1 MKAHLLSFAVAF
13 AFIAPSA
20 AEVASLP
27 LGSEGSPAAD
37 SGYFQ
42 IVRTVAPHVWVLLQ
56 PKFQVQPD
64 GNVTVVEQTDGLVLL
79 DAGGSAG
86 SGRRIVELVPGLSP
100 KPVKAVIVSQWHGDK
115 PQGLSEI
122 LKAWPNARTIA
133 TVATAAH
140 LRDPNTMNTPAVPDA
155 AANAHSQVLMR
166 SLEDYLHKMGLK
178 APSPELRDHYE
189 KTARVIEQWAL
200 DMDGTL
206 TIATKETFT
215 DKLVI
220 PDGVAPVEAMFL
232 GRANTDGDAVIWLPK
247 QRVLVTGEAVIA
259 PFPYGFG
266 SYPTDWIG
274 VLKKLRAMPFKVLVP
289 GHGMPQT
296 DRVQLNRILAALE
309 DVRGQV
315 AMLVAK
321 GLTLDQVKAKVDLF
335 RQKQSFVDDDP
346 WLGRWFDD
354 FWATPIV
361 TSAYRE
367 TKGEPIV
374 QSLR

>member
-1 MKAHLLSFAVAF
+1 MKTHLLSFAVAL
-13 AFIAPSA
+13 AFIAPAA
-20 AEVASLP
+20 AEMARPP
-27 LGSEGSPAAD
+27 LGGEGSPAAD

-42 IVRTVAPHVWVLLQ
+42 IVRSVAPHVWVLLQ

-79 DAGGSAG
+79 DAGASAG
-86 SGRRIVELVPGLSP
+86 SGRRIVELVRGLSP

-122 LKAWPNARTIA
+122 LKAWPDARTIA

-166 SLEDYLHKMGLK
+166 GIEDYLHKMGLK

-220 PDGVAPVEAMFL
+220 PDGAAPVEAMFL
-232 GRANTDGDAVIWLPK
+232 GHANTDGDAIIWLPK
-247 QRVLVTGEAVIA
+247 QRVLVTGETVIA

-289 GHGMPQT
+289 GHGMPQS
-296 DRVQLNRILAALE
+296 DRSQLNRILAALE
-309 DVRGQV
+309 DVRGQA

-321 GLTLDQVKAKVDLF
+321 GMTLDQVKAKVDLS
-335 RQKQSFVDDDP
+335 RQKQSFVDNDQ

-367 TKGEPIV
+367 AKGEPIV